1 VSAVWA
7 ASRAGVRRRRAQAV
21 GIAVV
26 VALSAATLVF
36 GLGLL
41 AASKSLFDDAFAEA
55 RGAHAAASFDP
66 AKVSAD
72 QLAAT
77 AQAPG
82 VAAAAGPFQTAELPQ
97 MLPGRRS
104 GGHGLLV
111 AGRADPGGPVDRL
124 TVTSGRWVR
133 GPGEIVLRGRP
144 GGPMRIGAE
153 LKSAGLPAL
162 TVVGFAASATDGP
175 GGWVA
180 PAQIGA
186 LRPDGLRMLYRFDRA
201 GDASE
206 VRTSLSAATAGLP
219 VRGYD
224 SYVTAKHAFEE
235 KFNELIPFITVFGA
249 LALAVSVFII
259 GNVVSGAVVSGF
271 RNIGVM
277 KALGFTPAQV
287 TGVYVVMVTAPAL
300 LGCAAGLLGGHLL
313 AARVAAGL
321 AEGFDLPSAGGAGPL
336 VDAAAGGGVLA
347 MVVLAAV
354 LPALRA
360 GRLPA
365 VQAISAGTVSRGG
378 RGRGLQK
385 WLVRVRLPVPVGL
398 GLGLP
403 VARPGRTALTLAG
416 LCLGVTAVTMGLGLQ
431 QTVTKILTADTEGHT
446 SVQVGVAPHVGGG
459 LSDERAAALVRAQP
473 GTAHVMSFA
482 PVPVRIPGLPS
493 GLTAETYGGDYR
505 AFLGDNLVRG
515 RWFTGPGEVVP
526 TEAFMRLH
534 DLDVGDTLT
543 LQAEKAQA
551 TVKIVGAF
559 AHSDTDRVMLD
570 AATLPDA
577 GSEPGSFSVIVKPGT
592 DPAAYAA
599 RVSAASPGLI
609 AEVTEPDLGNGAV
622 FGGLFA
628 LFSLVICAAAGL
640 GVLNSVLL
648 NARERSRDLG
658 VLKAIGTTPRQV
670 VLMMVT
676 SMAALGIAGGAL
688 GAPLGVPVHHGVVV
702 LTGDMIG
709 SGMAGP
715 WIHVYTWTLLLPP
728 ACAGLLVAV
737 LGAWGPAVRAAATRT
752 AAVLRSE

>member
-1 VSAVWA
+1 M
-7 ASRAGVRRRRAQAV
+7 
-21 GIAVV
+21 
-26 VALSAATLVF
+26 SAATLVF

-153 LKSAGLPAL
+153 LKSPGLPAL

-206 VRTSLSAATAGLP
+206 VRTGLSAATAGLP

-300 LGCAAGLLGGHLL
+300 LGCAVGLLGGHLL

-347 MVVLAAV
+347 MVVLAA
-354 LPALRA
+354 
-360 GRLPA
+360 
-365 VQAISAGTVSRGG
+365 
-378 RGRGLQK
+378 
-385 WLVRVRLPVPVGL
+385 
-398 GLGLP
+398 
-403 VARPGRTALTLAG
+403 
-416 LCLGVTAVTMGLGLQ
+416 
-431 QTVTKILTADTEGHT
+431 
-446 SVQVGVAPHVGGG
+446 
-459 LSDERAAALVRAQP
+459 
-473 GTAHVMSFA
+473 
-482 PVPVRIPGLPS
+482 
-493 GLTAETYGGDYR
+493 
-505 AFLGDNLVRG
+505 
-515 RWFTGPGEVVP
+515 
-526 TEAFMRLH
+526 
-534 DLDVGDTLT
+534 
-543 LQAEKAQA
+543 
-551 TVKIVGAF
+551 
-559 AHSDTDRVMLD
+559 
-570 AATLPDA
+570 
-577 GSEPGSFSVIVKPGT
+577 
-592 DPAAYAA
+592 
-599 RVSAASPGLI
+599 
-609 AEVTEPDLGNGAV
+609 
-622 FGGLFA
+622 
-628 LFSLVICAAAGL
+628 
-640 GVLNSVLL
+640 
-648 NARERSRDLG
+648 
-658 VLKAIGTTPRQV
+658 
-670 VLMMVT
+670 
-676 SMAALGIAGGAL
+676 
-688 GAPLGVPVHHGVVV
+688 
-702 LTGDMIG
+702 
-709 SGMAGP
+709 
-715 WIHVYTWTLLLPP
+715 
-728 ACAGLLVAV
+728 
-737 LGAWGPAVRAAATRT
+737 
-752 AAVLRSE
+752 